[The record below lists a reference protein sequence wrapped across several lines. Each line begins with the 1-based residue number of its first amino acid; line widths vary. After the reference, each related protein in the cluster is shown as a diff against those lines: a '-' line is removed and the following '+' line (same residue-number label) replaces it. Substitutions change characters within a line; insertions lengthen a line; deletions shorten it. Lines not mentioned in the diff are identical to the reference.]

1 VIRPALAFLALIG
14 LAAGC
19 ASGGGRPEAQPK
31 PKPKPQPAPKP
42 EARGPLV
49 YVSVIDGDTHRK
61 VKGAVVRIGSH
72 ADEVGRRGIA
82 TLRVRRARPL
92 PVTAWARRYT
102 KRKVRMAFGPH
113 HKWVTL
119 FLFKPASQ
127 WPLYGVTPARTQ
139 AQTNIHIRPPF
150 RIAWSR
156 GMGSLIEFPAV
167 VWSGVAFIGNARGVV
182 RAVSMRSGRVAW
194 RTDTNGP
201 MAASPAVV
209 GNELIAHGM
218 DGRIYV
224 LDRYNG
230 RIKRRFS
237 IGSPIESSPVV
248 RHGIDYFG
256 AWNGRVYAFDLRRG
270 RVKWTYHSGYKITSS
285 AALAGGKVF
294 IGDYGGRLLALSAA
308 SGRLRWSG
316 SVNGRIYGTPAIAKG
331 RVFVPSST
339 GNSLTAFSTGGRRL
353 WSRDTGAYVYSSP
366 AAWDGRVFFGSYNG
380 LLYCVSA
387 RTGST
392 LWTAN
397 AGGRIS
403 GAAVVVDGIAYAG
416 TGKHIIGV
424 DVHSGRVRVNFE
436 HGEYVPVSGNGQRL
450 LFHGYSRLYAL
461 EPRHHRS

>member
-1 VIRPALAFLALIG
+1 MTVLSSR
-14 LAAGC
+14 
-19 ASGGGRPEAQPK
+19 SPK
-31 PKPKPQPAPKP
+31 T

-92 PVTAWARRYT
+92 PVTAWARRYA

-167 VWSGVAFIGNARGVV
+167 VWSGVAFIANARGVV

-209 GNELIAHGM
+209 GNELVAHGM

-248 RHGIDYFG
+248 RHGIDY
-256 AWNGRVYAFDLRRG
+256 
-270 RVKWTYHSGYKITSS
+270 
-285 AALAGGKVF
+285 
-294 IGDYGGRLLALSAA
+294 
-308 SGRLRWSG
+308 
-316 SVNGRIYGTPAIAKG
+316 
-331 RVFVPSST
+331 
-339 GNSLTAFSTGGRRL
+339 
-353 WSRDTGAYVYSSP
+353 
-366 AAWDGRVFFGSYNG
+366 FGSYNG

-461 EPRHHRS
+461 E

>member
-1 VIRPALAFLALIG
+1 VIRLSLALLLLTG
-14 LAAGC
+14 LAVGC
-19 ASGGGRPEAQPK
+19 SSGGERPHAQRPK
-31 PKPKPQPAPKP
+31 PKLRKVVKRGAKS
-42 EARGPLV
+42 ARV
-49 YVSVIDGDTHRK
+49 YVSVIDGDTHTK

-72 ADEVGRRGIA
+72 RDEVGRRGIA
-82 TLRVRRARPL
+82 TLRVKRARPL
-92 PVTAWARRYT
+92 PVTAWARHYS
-102 KRKVRMAFGPH
+102 KRRVRMAFHPH
-113 HKWVTL
+113 HRWVTL
-119 FLFKPASQ
+119 FLFRPTLQ

-139 AQTNIHIRPPF
+139 AQTGIHIRPPF
-150 RIAWSR
+150 RIAWTR

-167 VWSGVAFIGNARGVV
+167 VSGGVAFIGNARGIV

-194 RTDTNGP
+194 RTDTNGK

-209 GNELIAHGM
+209 GHEIVTHGM
-218 DGRIYV
+218 DGRIHV

-230 RIKRRFS
+230 RIVRRFS
-237 IGSPIESSPVV
+237 VGSAIESSPVV

-256 AWNGRVYAFDLRRG
+256 AWNGEVYAFDLRRG
-270 RVKWTYHSGYKITSS
+270 RVKWSYHSGYKITSS
-285 AALAGGKVF
+285 AALVGPKVF

-308 SGRLRWSG
+308 TGRLSWSG
-316 SVNGRIYGTPAIAKG
+316 SVNGRIYGTPAVVKG

-366 AAWDGRVFFGSYNG
+366 AAWGGRVFFGSYNG
-380 LLYCVSA
+380 LLYCLSA
-387 RTGST
+387 RSGST

-416 TGKHIIGV
+416 TGKRIIGV
-424 DVHSGRVRVNFE
+424 DVRSGKVLVNFA